1 MATAA
6 LIILAWTAGIPLWAS
21 ITTTILA
28 GLHLGLQFLQ
38 IRIKGEL
45 INE

>member
-6 LIILAWTAGIPLWAS
+6 LIILAWTTGIPLWAS

-28 GLHLGLQFLQ
+28 GLHLGFKFVK
-38 IRIKGEL
+38 IS
-45 INE
+45 